1 MPFALSDL
9 RMNNTSSY
17 IVSTIK
23 QLVDVDDV
31 LLSFITL
38 NTKTYE
44 AYELNSDLKNKSE
57 GTVCYIFE
65 CLFFPSTITLNLH
78 SVQKLSSPIV

>member
-9 RMNNTSSY
+9 RMNNTSNY

-57 GTVCYIFE
+57 GTLCYI
-65 CLFFPSTITLNLH
+65 
-78 SVQKLSSPIV
+78 

>member
-1 MPFALSDL
+1 MPFALSYL
-9 RMNNTSSY
+9 RMNNISNY

-44 AYELNSDLKNKSE
+44 AYELNSNLKNKSE
-57 GTVCYIFE
+57 GTLCYI
-65 CLFFPSTITLNLH
+65 
-78 SVQKLSSPIV
+78 

>member
-9 RMNNTSSY
+9 RMNNISNY

-57 GTVCYIFE
+57 GTLCYI
-65 CLFFPSTITLNLH
+65 
-78 SVQKLSSPIV
+78 